1 MKTFG
6 KFILG
11 FVVFNFILDLIHD
24 RAELEDKVEELE
36 DRVSDLEL
44 TKDL

>member
-6 KFILG
+6 KFFLG
-11 FVVFNFILDLIHD
+11 FVALNLFLDLIYD

-36 DRVSDLEL
+36 DRISDLEF
-44 TKDL
+44 TRDL

>member
-11 FVVFNFILDLIHD
+11 FVVFNIILDLIYD